1 MPSKKS
7 RFVLCVAQGTYRA
20 SLQTRMVYRVVDD
33 PKAEA
38 HALLRVIDESGE
50 GYLFPTSLFVPIEVP
65 TQAVPV
71 FRSMDAPLGRP
82 SSRSSTRARA
92 AQQHRDAPDERRS
105 HGSAAPRR

>member
-1 MPSKKS
+1 MPRKKN

-20 SLQTRMVYRVVDD
+20 SLQMRKVYRVVDD

-65 TQAVPV
+65 TKAVPV
-71 FRSMDAPLGRP
+71 FRGIDAPLERP
-82 SSRSSTRARA
+82 ASRSSARARA
-92 AQQHRDAPDERRS
+92 AQQRDAPDEGRS
-105 HGSAAPRR
+105 HRPAAPRR